1 MPWRPVPRSH
11 TIAALIG
18 LGLLALWMAVDDDA
32 YLRPLDDA
40 NLAFHEVGH
49 QIYGLFG
56 STLALYGGT
65 LGQLTFPAV
74 AAATFFWRRD
84 PYFLELFRRLDQ
96 RIEYPHELALAMTSG
111 RVVASLVLRADGS
124 FGEIALHAGSGYE
137 AFDREV
143 TDALKAVGKLPAVPS
158 ALLGGR
164 AALRV
169 RIPYTFKNPM
179 IQ

>member
-1 MPWRPVPRSH
+1 MESADHGHRLDAPAPR
-11 TIAALIG
+11 A
-18 LGLLALWMAVDDDA
+18 
-32 YLRPLDDA
+32 
-40 NLAFHEVGH
+40 
-49 QIYGLFG
+49 
-56 STLALYGGT
+56 GGT
-65 LGQLTFPAV
+65 GGEGVRGVAGPGVAPDGWGQGTAASRAESPAGDDG
-74 AAATFFWRRD
+74 APTYASRRD

-96 RIEYPHELALAMTSG
+96 RIAYPHELALAMTSG
-111 RVVASLVLRADGS
+111 RVVASMVLRADGS
-124 FGEIALHAGSGYE
+124 FAEIALHAGSGYE

-143 TDALKAVGKLPAVPS
+143 TDALKAVGKLPPVPS